1 MQNLLN
7 KLKELEQRN
16 FDVVVSRGTIALQQ
30 TQRNTAKAEII
41 KAIYTDI
48 KAALEPEGYQ
58 VYETEYGP
66 VIEFLNEKVDEKI
79 SHMTKKGEEDLY
91 TGFISIQIDAIMK
104 NLDTNAAHDEIVYH
118 QDLEQKRIKEE
129 MKEKQKLQKSRKDA
143 EIRAEKARRREEEI
157 TRIEALKQE
166 RELEAKGE

>member
-1 MQNLLN
+1 MKNLLN
-7 KLKELEQRN
+7 KLKELEQRD
-16 FDVVVSRGTIALQQ
+16 FDVVISRGTLALQQ

-66 VIEFLNEKVDEKI
+66 VIEFLNEKVDEKV
-79 SHMTKKGEEDLY
+79 SRMTKEGEEELY
-91 TGFISIQIDAIMK
+91 TGFVSIQIDAIMK
-104 NLDTNAAHDEIVYH
+104 NLDTNASHDEVMYYD
-118 QDLEQKRIKEE
+118 DLEQKRIKEE
-129 MKEKQKLQKSRKDA
+129 MKEKQRLQKSQKDA

-157 TRIEALKQE
+157 ARIEAFKQE
-166 RELEAKGE
+166 KELEAKGE

>member
-7 KLKELEQRN
+7 KLRELEQRD
-16 FDVVVSRGTIALQQ
+16 FDVVVSRGSLALHQ

-41 KAIYTDI
+41 KAIYADI

-66 VIEFLNEKVDEKI
+66 VLEFLNEKVDEKI
-79 SHMTKKGEEDLY
+79 SRMTKKGEEDLY
-91 TGFISIQIDAIMK
+91 TGFISVQVDAIMK
-104 NLDTNAAHDEIVYH
+104 NLDTNASHDEVMYLE
-118 QDLEQKRIKEE
+118 DLEQKRFKEE
-129 MKEKQKLQKSRKDA
+129 MKEKQKLQKSQKDA

-157 TRIEALKQE
+157 ARIEAFKQE
-166 RELEAKGE
+166 KELDAKGE